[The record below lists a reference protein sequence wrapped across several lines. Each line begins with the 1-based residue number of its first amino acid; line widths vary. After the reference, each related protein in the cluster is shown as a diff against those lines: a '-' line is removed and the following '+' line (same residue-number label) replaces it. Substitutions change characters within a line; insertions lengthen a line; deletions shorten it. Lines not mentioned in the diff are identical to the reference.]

1 METAVI
7 EHVAGCPAVREA
19 AEAGAA
25 LVDLWP
31 LTDARQL
38 DNDAKYAEELQVR
51 VTRAF
56 AAVMTGL
63 DVTMADAEFV
73 YEGADEIPGRP
84 QEIVDALLDANDAYD
99 TMGEFSDGGDAGLLY
114 EAARLLG
121 VEWDASVRDAV
132 GRVIADA
139 QEALDDGEAQADDG
153 APADGET
160 ADDMAAADGAA
171 EAFAVVDGDAAG
183 DAADGTA
190 SGASADGK
198 AADDTAD
205 GGASGSAASL
215 ARRFAVAL
223 CACHRLVNAVAG
235 PCDDGDA
242 NSGAGADVD
251 GGAAARRVL
260 PVLLFVN
267 ELRERYGIPRI
278 CLTAEQIRTL
288 VGTRESLDD
297 LVEFVAPLAGE
308 EWSKHREDVLW
319 DPDEAKKRAKE
330 EDERR
335 NKEAL
340 AAKFAH
346 IKDDPNKPHVE
357 L

>member
-7 EHVAGCPAVREA
+7 EHVAECPAVREA

-25 LVDLWP
+25 LVGLWP
-31 LTDARQL
+31 LTDARQM

-51 VTRAF
+51 ITRAF

-63 DVTMADAEFV
+63 DVTMPDAEFV

-99 TMGEFSDGGDAGLLY
+99 TMGEFTYSGDVELLY
-114 EAARLLG
+114 EAAHLLG

-132 GRVIADA
+132 GRVIA
-139 QEALDDGEAQADDG
+139 EAQAALDG
-153 APADGET
+153 GSL
-160 ADDMAAADGAA
+160 ADDA
-171 EAFAVVDGDAAG
+171 
-183 DAADGTA
+183 T
-190 SGASADGK
+190 
-198 AADDTAD
+198 
-205 GGASGSAASL
+205 SL
-215 ARRFAVAL
+215 TRRFAVAL
-223 CACHRLVNAVAG
+223 CACHQLVNAVAG
-235 PCDDGDA
+235 PCDAADA
-242 NSGAGADVD
+242 DDA
-251 GGAAARRVL
+251 AAARRVL

-278 CLTAEQIRTL
+278 CLTAEHIRAL
-288 VGTRESLDD
+288 VGTRESLDA

-308 EWSKHREDVLW
+308 EWTKHREDVLW

-346 IKDDPNKPHVE
+346 VKDDPNKPHVE

>member
-1 METAVI
+1 MNTAEI
-7 EHVAGCPAVREA
+7 EQVAAHPAVRQA

-31 LTDARQL
+31 LSDARQL

-63 DVTMADAEFV
+63 DVTMPDAEFV

-99 TMGEFSDGGDAGLLY
+99 TMGEFSDSGDAGLLY

-132 GRVIADA
+132 GRIIADA
-139 QEALDDGEAQADDG
+139 QEALDD
-153 APADGET
+153 
-160 ADDMAAADGAA
+160 
-171 EAFAVVDGDAAG
+171 
-183 DAADGTA
+183 
-190 SGASADGK
+190 
-198 AADDTAD
+198 
-205 GGASGSAASL
+205 GASGSAASL

-223 CACHRLVNAVAG
+223 CACHQLVNAVAG
-235 PCDDGDA
+235 SRDDEDA
-242 NSGAGADVD
+242 NSSAGAVADEAD
-251 GGAAARRVL
+251 AARSVL

-278 CLTAEQIRTL
+278 CLTSEQIRTL
-288 VGTRESLDD
+288 VATRESLDD
-297 LVEFVAPLAGE
+297 LVAFVAPLAGE
-308 EWSKHREDVLW
+308 EWAKHREDVLW